1 MRKYEPQP
9 AEYLLHA
16 KLVAESVPSTKQARR
31 GGQAR
36 NGVPAQRPCTPAY
49 TCSQDQT
56 REVAVGSRRARDSH
70 RAGPGPH
77 TTLTDSADGGGVWFN
92 PRTGCTGELTGNG
105 LQVAGHSR
113 MLLPQLT
120 RHLRTSWSTP
130 RKHLLTR
137 CCPQSDCESHSLKR
151 QCT

>member
-56 REVAVGSRRARDSH
+56 QEVAVGSRRARDSH

-77 TTLTDSADGGGVWFN
+77 TTLTDSADGGGGAVQPQDWVH
-92 PRTGCTGELTGNG
+92 RGADRERA
-105 LQVAGHSR
+105 AGRRSQPNAAPTTHSASSNKLVNTTKTLAHK
-113 MLLPQLT
+113 MLSPVRL
-120 RHLRTSWSTP
+120 
-130 RKHLLTR
+130 
-137 CCPQSDCESHSLKR
+137 
-151 QCT
+151 